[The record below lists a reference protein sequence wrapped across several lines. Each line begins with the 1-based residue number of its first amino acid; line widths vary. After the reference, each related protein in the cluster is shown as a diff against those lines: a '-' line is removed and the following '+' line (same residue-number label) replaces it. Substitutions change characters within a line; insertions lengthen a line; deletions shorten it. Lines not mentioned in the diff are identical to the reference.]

1 MGRITGPARAK
12 ALEMVCLK
20 YCAFL
25 LLLNGVAIPVT
36 ERVAYAAPSAISR
49 MSPATSAR
57 PVEDNEKAPPPP
69 DGYEVLPDDDEIE
82 ITRWS
87 PNMPPPRPLPPCLS
101 MHPRRLVTT
110 GISRQSMC
118 LVFQSR
124 SMHLSCRL
132 ITARLPIRPM
142 LGRQEMVAM
151 RQVRGVVWENHE
163 KSENVNADG

>member
-12 ALEMVCLK
+12 ALDMVCLK

-87 PNMPPPRPLPPCLS
+87 PNMPPSRHASSVLVDASQTPRDDRNLPTIDVLGIP
-101 MHPRRLVTT
+101 VTINAPVVPPYNGAFT
-110 GISRQSMC
+110 YTTYAGQ
-118 LVFQSR
+118 
-124 SMHLSCRL
+124 
-132 ITARLPIRPM
+132 AGN
-142 LGRQEMVAM
+142 GR
-151 RQVRGVVWENHE
+151 
-163 KSENVNADG
+163 NAPGAWGSVGEP